1 MKRALEML
9 LYESKAT
16 VVLAL
21 RVERPAKCW
30 QVKWHRAVSVFICE
44 DAFFLFQEVSMR
56 KRRRRLVQIYIKN
69 ELLFERK
76 ERGKENE
83 ENIKNS
89 SSSSN
94 GIRM

>member
-44 DAFFLFQEVSMR
+44 DAFFISGGQYEKTTTTFSTD
-56 KRRRRLVQIYIKN
+56 IYK
-69 ELLFERK
+69 K
-76 ERGKENE
+76 
-83 ENIKNS
+83 
-89 SSSSN
+89 
-94 GIRM
+94 

>member
-1 MKRALEML
+1 MTDL
-9 LYESKAT
+9 
-16 VVLAL
+16 
-21 RVERPAKCW
+21 
-30 QVKWHRAVSVFICE
+30 QV
-44 DAFFLFQEVSMR
+44 
-56 KRRRRLVQIYIKN
+56 KN

-83 ENIKNS
+83 ENIKIS

>member
-1 MKRALEML
+1 
-9 LYESKAT
+9 
-16 VVLAL
+16 
-21 RVERPAKCW
+21 
-30 QVKWHRAVSVFICE
+30 
-44 DAFFLFQEVSMR
+44 MR

-83 ENIKNS
+83 ENIKIS